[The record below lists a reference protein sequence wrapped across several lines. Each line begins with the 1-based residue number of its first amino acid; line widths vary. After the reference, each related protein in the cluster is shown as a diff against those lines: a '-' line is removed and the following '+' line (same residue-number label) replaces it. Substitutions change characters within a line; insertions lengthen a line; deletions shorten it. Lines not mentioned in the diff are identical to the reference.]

1 MRNRWFYQAE
11 PQDDAGVRLFC
22 LPYAGGSASAY
33 RTWRDLAPDHVHV
46 HPLELPGRGA
56 RWGETP
62 VSKLPL
68 IADMLADALA
78 GHLDRPYA
86 LFGHSM
92 GGLIAFE
99 LTRTLRGRGLPQPV
113 HLFVSGSA
121 APDLPRTRQ
130 PIHAAPDVD
139 VLEELRF
146 LGGTPTELLND
157 AGLMEL
163 LLPALRADFSLLE
176 TYQYH
181 AQPPLTVPLTVFG
194 GNADA
199 LVASEKLHRW
209 LRQTSA
215 ASRLV
220 VLPGEHFFLHSA
232 VADVIATIA
241 DALVAVAPKD
251 LPHAHRGVA
260 RPVGPPRSPSLPGT

>member
-1 MRNRWFYQAE
+1 MRNPWFAQAE
-11 PQDDAGVRLFC
+11 PRDEAGVRLFC
-22 LPYAGGSASAY
+22 LPYAGGAASAY
-33 RTWRDLAPDHVHV
+33 RTWHDLAPGHVRV

-62 VSKLPL
+62 VSRMPL
-68 IADMLADALA
+68 MTEMLADALA
-78 GHLDRPYA
+78 GHLERPYA

-99 LTRTLRGRGLPQPV
+99 LARTLRARGLPQPA

-130 PIHAAPDVD
+130 PIHAAPDAD

-146 LGGTPTELLND
+146 LGGTPVELLD
-157 AGLMEL
+157 DPGLMEL
-163 LLPALRADFSLLE
+163 ILPALRADFSLLE

-194 GNADA
+194 GAADP
-199 LVASEKLHRW
+199 LVASDQLHRW
-209 LRQTSA
+209 LRQTGA

-232 VADVIATIA
+232 VTDVLATIA
-241 DALVAVAPKD
+241 DALAAAGPEP
-251 LPHAHRGVA
+251 LPHARRDVA
-260 RPVGPPRSPSLPGT
+260 

>member
-1 MRNRWFYQAE
+1 MRNPWFAQAE

-33 RTWRDLAPDHVHV
+33 RTWRELVPEQVHV

-62 VSKLPL
+62 VNRLPL
-68 IADMLADALA
+68 MAEMLADALA

-99 LTRTLRGRGLPQPV
+99 LARTLRGRGLPQPV
-113 HLFVSGSA
+113 HLFVSGSD

-130 PIHAAPDVD
+130 PVHAAPDAD

-146 LGGTPTELLND
+146 LGGTPPELLND

-163 LLPALRADFSLLE
+163 ILPALRADFSLLE

-194 GNADA
+194 GDADP
-199 LVASEKLHRW
+199 LVASERLHRW

-215 ASRLV
+215 ASQLV
-220 VLPGEHFFLHSA
+220 VLPGEHFFVHSA
-232 VADVIATIA
+232 VADVIAAIA
-241 DALVAVAPKD
+241 DALVAAAPTAPPPA
-251 LPHAHRGVA
+251 LGGVV
-260 RPVGPPRSPSLPGT
+260 RPAGSPPSPSLPAT